1 MWLPSLWLPPH
12 EATVGG
18 FVVFLSVLCGK
29 VMCIGSNAFCGDQR
43 PLSILCCPSCT
54 TCQHFASAAVC
65 NARTVCEGLIPHTAD
80 SCELVSR
87 ARSRYHIPHWSM
99 ERKGFDALL
108 LSLNS

>member
-43 PLSILCCPSCT
+43 PLSIVLSFLYYLSAFRICSSVQCT
-54 TCQHFASAAVC
+54 H
-65 NARTVCEGLIPHTAD
+65 GLRRLDPTRLI
-80 SCELVSR
+80 LV
-87 ARSRYHIPHWSM
+87 
-99 ERKGFDALL
+99 
-108 LSLNS
+108 N